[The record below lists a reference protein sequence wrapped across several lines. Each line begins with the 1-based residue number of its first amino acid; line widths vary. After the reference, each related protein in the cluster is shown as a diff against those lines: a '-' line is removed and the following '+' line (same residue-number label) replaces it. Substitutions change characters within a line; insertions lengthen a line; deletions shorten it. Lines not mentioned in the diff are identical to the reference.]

1 MVSGLAMCASGC
13 IWFVSMSSACY
24 HPTLAVLTSWLSQAL
39 SVASLQGDEGG
50 GLRGAHAR
58 TAVLDGLVGDRELR
72 EVLADPKSGTASLE
86 GPLRLPRPAWRIC
99 SKKGFEQTE
108 ENIISSRSSTDLPC

>member
-1 MVSGLAMCASGC
+1 MVVCG
-13 IWFVSMSSACY
+13 SSVCQA
-24 HPTLAVLTSWLSQAL
+24 HAIKSPTLTVVACWLSQAL

-86 GPLRLPRPAWRIC
+86 GPLRLRRPAWRIR
-99 SKKGFEQTE
+99 STNDFDQTE
-108 ENIISSRSSTDLPC
+108 ENIISSRSSTYLLR

>member
-1 MVSGLAMCASGC
+1 MLPRIARQGAVCLISIKRNGC
-13 IWFVSMSSACY
+13 GYA
-24 HPTLAVLTSWLSQAL
+24 LAL

-72 EVLADPKSGTASLE
+72 EVLADPKSGTAAL
-86 GPLRLPRPAWRIC
+86 
-99 SKKGFEQTE
+99 
-108 ENIISSRSSTDLPC
+108 